1 MIKLDKEKFKYIF
14 DQPVLNTFKQYQQKN
29 GEYEIGGIL
38 VGEIYLE
45 HSTVIVKK
53 AIVSKNAKR
62 TFMGVNIDKKEM
74 QEALDQER
82 ITSDYK
88 WYYLGDWHTHPEPFP
103 KSSFI
108 DKFSYKGT
116 VKKAVLVTNFIMF
129 VIVGNGNDLSKT
141 ILTEIYFKK

>member
-1 MIKLDKEKFKYIF
+1 
-14 DQPVLNTFKQYQQKN
+14 
-29 GEYEIGGIL
+29 
-38 VGEIYLE
+38 
-45 HSTVIVKK
+45 
-53 AIVSKNAKR
+53 
-62 TFMGVNIDKKEM
+62 MGVNIDKKEM

-88 WYYLGDWHTHPEPFP
+88 WYYLGDWHTHPETFP
-103 KSSFI
+103 TSSFI

-129 VIVGNGNDLSKT
+129 VIVGNDNDLSKT